1 MSLDLNALMADK
13 YGYAAI
19 LLVAGVVT
27 ALVARLFLY
36 RVLHLFTSRTTSS
49 VDDQLSKA
57 LRQPVVW
64 TLVLLGVIWS
74 VQALELAER
83 IEYWISG
90 VVKTVMVVMWS
101 VAASRVG
108 TVLLEVLSRRVDRV
122 PLVQAET
129 LPLFEMVKKI
139 AVAGGFLYF
148 LLSAW
153 QLNLTPWLASAGVA
167 GIALGFAAKDTL
179 ANFFAGVFIVADAP
193 YKVGDYI
200 HLDGDLRGKV
210 TRIGIRS
217 TRLLTRDDI
226 EVTVPNSVVAN
237 SRIVNESAG
246 PHEMLR
252 VRVKIGVAYGSDV
265 DQVERVLLSAC
276 DGVAELSV
284 EPEPRV
290 RFRAFG
296 ESSLDFELLAW
307 AREPELRGRALH
319 ELNKRVYKALNSA
332 GIVIPFPQRDLHVK
346 EMPGSDR

>member
-1 MSLDLNALMADK
+1 MNLDLTALLADK
-13 YGYAAI
+13 YSRAAV
-19 LLVAGVVT
+19 LLAAGLVA
-27 ALVARLFLY
+27 ALVARLVLY
-36 RVLHLFTSRTTSS
+36 RALHLLTSRTTSD
-49 VDDQLSKA
+49 VDDQLGRV
-57 LRQPVVW
+57 LRQPLVW

-74 VQALELAER
+74 VQALEPVER
-83 IEYWISG
+83 VEYWVSG
-90 VVKTVMVVMWS
+90 ALKTVMVVMWS
-101 VAASRVG
+101 VAAARVG
-108 TVLLEVLSRRVDRV
+108 TIVLEVVARRVDRV

-129 LPLFEMVKKI
+129 LPLFEMVKKV
-139 AVAGGFLYF
+139 AVAGGFVYF
-148 LLSAW
+148 ILSAW
-153 QLNLTPWLASAGVA
+153 ELNLTPWLASAGVA

-276 DGVAELSV
+276 DGVTELAA

-307 AREPELRGRALH
+307 AREPELRGRAVH
-319 ELNKRVYKALNSA
+319 ELNKRVYKALNAA
-332 GIVIPFPQRDLHVK
+332 GIVIPFPQRDLYVK
-346 EMPGSDR
+346 EMRGSDR